1 MNISDTFELISTTD
15 LPEYNSTGCLYKH
28 KRTGCQVFHVKNSDP
43 ENLFA
48 FIFQTPATDNC
59 GTAHIME
66 HSVLAGSEHFPVKDP
81 FLQLLKGSVYTFL
94 NAMT

>member
-1 MNISDTFELISTTD
+1 MVSSFELISETP
-15 LPEYNSTGCLYKH
+15 LAEYNATGCLYKH

-48 FIFQTPATDNC
+48 FIFQTPASDNC

-66 HSVLAGSEHFPVKDP
+66 HSVLAGSSSF
-81 FLQLLKGSVYTFL
+81 
-94 NAMT
+94 